1 MGTSFC
7 GIKFFILFFISF
19 NCFVLAQ
26 NKLDEIS
33 PTTQTS
39 VHPIPNDLMIND
51 SVQETKEQIVA
62 SYVDKMISEEQR
74 KQKAFQNK
82 IYGLLIFLFVGF
94 VVKTYFMVRYYKKTK
109 RERRKMQRENLE
121 LLKTKFEKEQLEQQL
136 NVAFEEVVQL
146 AKENSPEFLIRFQEV
161 YPDCYNKLIEQ
172 FPSLQTSELKF
183 CAMLFLN
190 FSSKDIA
197 EFTFVTP
204 KAVQNRKNRLR
215 KKLNIA
221 SDEDLNVWIQRL
233 CG

>member
-33 PTTQTS
+33 PATQTS

-51 SVQETKEQIVA
+51 SIQETMEQIVA

>member
-19 NCFVLAQ
+19 NCFVLPQ

-33 PTTQTS
+33 PATQTS
-39 VHPIPNDLMIND
+39 VHSIPNDLMIND
-51 SVQETKEQIVA
+51 SIQETKEQIVA